1 MQIKDRD
8 LCLIQVSPKSEAS
21 SGSFDD
27 ILLMCC
33 CCIGRTPAPE
43 INTKWRCA
51 NVFQVVWSVIQRVLV
66 DSTLLQPGSPN
77 HGKDLSPWT
86 ACQYCILA
94 TVYCCPEFPREK
106 FKFYYSTYLFNSSPC
121 HGNMNLARDE
131 QKREPSHPLSRH
143 LKALCIKIQWQNKNT
158 QIRCDSVFD
167 NRKQ

>member
-27 ILLMCC
+27 INIFMC
-33 CCIGRTPAPE
+33 CCIGRTPEPE

-106 FKFYYSTYLFNSSPC
+106 FKFYYSTYFLFNSFSMSWKYEFSKRWTKKGSHHIHC
-121 HGNMNLARDE
+121 LAIE
-131 QKREPSHPLSRH
+131 KLFVTLH
-143 LKALCIKIQWQNKNT
+143 
-158 QIRCDSVFD
+158 
-167 NRKQ
+167 